1 MLITSQEGH
10 RGVLVGGKGGI
21 RGMEIVD
28 VNEMRDTLVQESGR
42 RKYTDQCL
50 KSPNRNRVIEGI
62 GS

>member
-1 MLITSQEGH
+1 MLIMSQEGH

-21 RGMEIVD
+21 RGMEITD
-28 VNEMRDTLVQESGR
+28 VNKMRDTLVQESGC
-42 RKYTDQCL
+42 RKYIDQCL